1 MGISINLSGAQF
13 GGTGLRTGRLRVTG
27 DEMSGGFRVDLGA
40 LVQAAVG
47 VSGTISDLQNNKVS
61 DIGGADASYGD
72 DDLAATVSDFCSRWE
87 SGGQTLANEAQEVA
101 NRLYLS
107 AANYAK
113 AEKTIIADLQGN
125 LQSRTGTDPAAS
137 QW

>member
-1 MGISINLSGAQF
+1 
-13 GGTGLRTGRLRVTG
+13 
-27 DEMSGGFRVDLGA
+27 MSGGFKVDLGA

-47 VSGTISDLQNNKVS
+47 VNGTISDLQNNKVS
-61 DIGGADASYGD
+61 NIGGADASYGD
-72 DDLAATVSDFCSRWE
+72 DDLAATVSDFCARWE
-87 SGGQTLANEAQEVA
+87 IGVQNLANDAQQVA

-113 AEKTIIADLQGN
+113 AEKTIIADLQGT

>member
-1 MGISINLSGAQF
+1 
-13 GGTGLRTGRLRVTG
+13 
-27 DEMSGGFRVDLGA
+27 MSGGFKVDLGA
-40 LVQAAVG
+40 LVHAAVG
-47 VSGTISDLQNNKVS
+47 VNGTISDLQNNKVS

-72 DDLAATVSDFCSRWE
+72 DDLAATVSDFCARWE
-87 SGGQTLANEAQEVA
+87 IGVQNLANDAQQVA

-107 AANYAK
+107 AVNYAK
-113 AEKTIIADLQGN
+113 AEKKIIANLQGT

>member
-1 MGISINLSGAQF
+1 MGISVSLSGAQI
-13 GGTGLRTGRLRVTG
+13 GGTGLRTGCLQVTG
-27 DEMSGGFRVDLGA
+27 DAMSGGFKVDLGA

-47 VSGTISDLQNNKVS
+47 VNGTISDLQNNKVS

-72 DDLAATVSDFCSRWE
+72 DDLAATVSNFCARWE
-87 SGGQTLANEAQEVA
+87 IGVQNLANDAQQVA

-107 AANYAK
+107 AVNYAK
-113 AEKTIIADLQGN
+113 AEKKIIADVQGT